1 MRLEDD
7 TSDEFILRHL
17 NRFFL
22 VDPKFSE
29 RFPRY
34 FDPNDGLP
42 DMDRHMQYM
51 FDRVDHVNE
60 RDGLV
65 LGPR

>member
-42 DMDRHMQYM
+42 DMDRHM
-51 FDRVDHVNE
+51 
-60 RDGLV
+60 
-65 LGPR
+65 